1 MIFDSAGNLYGTTN
15 AGGASSDGTVFEL
28 ANDSATITTLASFNG
43 TDGTTPNGDLIMD
56 STGNL
61 YGTTAAG
68 GASGEGTVFE
78 LPSRGGT
85 ISALATF
92 SGTNGSGPNGGLLV
106 DSSGNLYGVTYQ
118 GGALGYGTIFELA
131 QGRGAIITLGSFN
144 GTDGTY
150 ANASLV
156 MDRGGNLYGEAD
168 AGGASGYGTVFELAH
183 GGGTI
188 TAVVSFS
195 GGTDGKGPIGGLIL
209 DKSGNLYGTTSAG
222 GAGGLPGFGTVFE
235 LANPGTTYSIGGYPS
250 PDAAGTAGSFTV
262 TARNG
267 DGTTD
272 TAYTGTVHFTS
283 SDGQAVVPADY
294 AFTAADAGVH
304 TFSATLKTAGTQSLA
319 ATDTV
324 SGLIFASQTGIVVKP
339 AAASRL
345 IIGGLPGVKHG
356 VAFTFTVSL
365 VDAYGNTATGYV
377 GTVHFRSSDSTATLP
392 ADYTFTA
399 ADAGQHTFV
408 NQTILRKKGKQTLT
422 LVDALNSALSDT
434 ESVNVA

>member
-1 MIFDSAGNLYGTTN
+1 M
-15 AGGASSDGTVFEL
+15 
-28 ANDSATITTLASFNG
+28 ATITTLASFNG
-43 TDGTTPNGDLIMD
+43 TNGITPNGDLIMD
-56 STGNL
+56 RTGNL

-78 LPSRGGT
+78 VATATGT
-85 ISALATF
+85 ISTLATF
-92 SGTNGSGPNGGLLV
+92 NGTNGSGPNGGLLV
-106 DSSGNLYGVTYQ
+106 DTSGNLYGVTYQ

-156 MDRGGNLYGEAD
+156 MDRGGSLFGEAG

-183 GGGTI
+183 GSGTI

-195 GGTDGKGPIGGLIL
+195 GGTDGKSPIGGLIL

-222 GAGGLPGFGTVFE
+222 GAGGLPGFGTIFE

-250 PDAAGTAGSFTV
+250 PDTAGATGSFTV

-283 SDGQAVVPADY
+283 SDGQGVVPADY
-294 AFTAADAGVH
+294 TFTAADAGVH
-304 TFSATLKTAGTQSLA
+304 TFSATLKTAGTQSFT

-324 SGLIFASQTGIVVKP
+324 SGLIFASQTGITVKP

-356 VAFTFTVSL
+356 VAFTFTVSM
-365 VDAYGNTATGYV
+365 VDAFGNIATDYV

-392 ADYTFTA
+392 ANYTFTA

-408 NQTILRKKGKQTLT
+408 NQMILRKKGKQTLT
-422 LVDALNSALSDT
+422 LTDTLNSARPTPRASTSREAARLRGKNK
-434 ESVNVA
+434 SVS